1 MRLIDISEL
10 AKILNTNNIA
20 QKMTA
25 ILREMGNDKLRIQ
38 SIRETARELTS
49 GHKGL
54 LAMDESN
61 PTCNKRFA
69 EFGIPQTPA
78 ARRDYRELIVT
89 TPDLGRY
96 ISGAILFDETIRQ
109 HTSNE
114 SSFIDVL
121 QKAGIIPGIKVD
133 KGTVEMA
140 GFPGE
145 KITAGLD
152 GLRGRLRE
160 YSEVGL
166 RFAKWRA
173 VIAIGNGIPTDE
185 CIATNMQALAQ
196 YAVLCQET
204 GLMPIVES
212 EVIMDGDHSLT
223 KCLEVTEEVLRVLFD
238 ELYKHRVDLE
248 GILLKCNM
256 VTPGKDS
263 LEKSSI
269 IEVAETTINCL
280 LKCVPA
286 SVPGIAFLSGGQSS
300 EQATYHLNE
309 MNREFKDRLLWALTF
324 SFSRAIQ
331 MPAIEI
337 WKGKKENVIAA
348 QQELL
353 YWAKCNSDARWGQF
367 IALKAKKA

>member
-1 MRLIDISEL
+1 
-10 AKILNTNNIA
+10 
-20 QKMTA
+20 
-25 ILREMGNDKLRIQ
+25 MGNDSVIHFIK
-38 SIRETARELTS
+38 ETARELIS
-49 GHKGL
+49 GHRGL

-69 EFGIPQTPA
+69 QFGIPQTPE

-89 TPDLGRY
+89 APDLGKY

-109 HTSNE
+109 HTSSG

-133 KGTVEMA
+133 KGTIEMA

-145 KITAGLD
+145 KLTTGLD
-152 GLRGRLRE
+152 GLRDRLRE
-160 YSEVGL
+160 YSDMGL

-196 YAVLCQET
+196 YAVLCQEV
-204 GLMPIVES
+204 GLMPIVEP
-212 EVIMDGDHSLT
+212 EVIMDGDHSLA
-223 KCLEVTEEVLRVLFD
+223 KCLKVTEEVLRVLFG
-238 ELYKHRVDLE
+238 ELYKHRVNPE
-248 GILLKCNM
+248 AILLKCNM
-256 VTPGKDS
+256 ITPGKES
-263 LEKSSI
+263 VEKSSI
-269 IEVAETTINCL
+269 VEVAETTINCL
-280 LKCVPA
+280 LQCVPA

-300 EQATYHLNE
+300 EQATYRLNE
-309 MNREFKDRLLWALTF
+309 MNREFKERLPWALTF

-337 WKGKKENVIAA
+337 WKGMKENVISA

-353 YWAKCNSDARWGQF
+353 YWAKCNSDARWGAIHSTQD
-367 IALKAKKA
+367 KESMNTSV